1 MLTDLLLILLGL
13 GLLVAGGD
21 ALVKGAVAIAERARL
36 SHMVIGLTIVAFG
49 TSAPELLVSLTSAL
63 EGTGGIALGNVVG
76 SNIANIALILGAT
89 ALIKAAPTS
98 PQTLRTDMPVLFVA
112 SALLA
117 AAVWT
122 GTVGRWHGACG
133 FLLLVAFTA
142 WQVRHG
148 RQQAP
153 AGSRPPVPV
162 EAAPSEVG
170 TPAPA
175 EAGAPEAGT
184 DTEASAL
191 DRLLRRH
198 VWLAGLTCPAA
209 LAALAYGAGWLVD
222 GASDMALRLG
232 VSDRIVGLTVVAFG
246 TSLPELFASIMAAR
260 RGETDMAIGGI
271 VGSNLFNIL
280 CVLGL
285 TAAVA
290 PIAGIGHD
298 FRRDL
303 GWMIGLTALLWL
315 FLFTKRRLS
324 RGEGAA
330 LLGLYLVYIWILV
343 RPA

>member
-1 MLTDLLLILLGL
+1 MTIDLLLLFVGLAALVLG
-13 GLLVAGGD
+13 GDLLVR
-21 ALVKGAVAIAERARL
+21 GAVAIAERARL
-36 SHMVIGLTIVAFG
+36 SHLVIGLTIVAFG

-148 RQQAP
+148 RQQPP

-162 EAAPSEVG
+162 EATPSEGG

-191 DRLLRRH
+191 DHLLRRH
-198 VWLAGLTCPAA
+198 VWLAGLTCLAA

-260 RGETDMAIGGI
+260 RDETDMAIGGI

-330 LLGLYLVYIWILV
+330 LLGLYLVYIWTLV